1 MILRTK
7 DKLVIGLTGS
17 ILSGKSTA
25 LAFFARNGAFTVS
38 ADELVR
44 DLYRTA
50 PVQKKLTAWFGSY
63 EPAVVAGQ
71 VFRQPQARVKLE
83 KYLHPKVLA
92 LAAEQIKKSPQ
103 KIAVFEVPL
112 LFEAGWDKLTDLNI
126 VVLGDPRMLRA
137 RLKARGLTLAEYKR
151 RLAGQMPEKEKVRR
165 ADIILSTREGKEAL
179 GLKVERLCRAF
190 ESIYGVK

>member
-83 KYLHPKVLA
+83 
-92 LAAEQIKKSPQ
+92 